1 MNAGRKHQTRSRVI
15 ILLLIVLLALLAGA
29 FWVKHSWEAMLA
41 QNNIEQ
47 VQWQGT
53 RLGLHGVSVAELTVI
68 QLGPER
74 RLTIDARDITLGWHW
89 GDGSKWQWKDGLPQ
103 LNTVSAQQLELE
115 IVAIE
120 PASAVDAPSATPAF
134 SVFEHMPPQLPLQL
148 PPWLP
153 SRVRVQ
159 QFQAILPCAS
169 GRCPL
174 YGALDIQHSAQETD
188 NGLPINA
195 SLSLEHQGHRVDFVA
210 EFASI
215 KERSSIKGPASVK
228 EDASIE
234 GSALSGGDNAAPG
247 EQGLQMSAT
256 VDIDNTRNLTLETRY
271 RPLESNTEVHW
282 QGSLAV
288 PELPNAE
295 WLIAWVQSWTPL
307 PREASFAQPEQGS
320 VNVRWDLQGPR
331 QSFFAK
337 ATGTVNAE
345 ARVPQPWPVPGLGS
359 VKGDLALALA
369 LSQGNWQ
376 PQTLSADLVL
386 TQPAQWA
393 ATLPAQLRPQQLE
406 LSVRP
411 ASALP
416 GTASALPGANET
428 GANKNATNAPL
439 PLQVALRSRGA
450 ADINVDAHLAISTS
464 APWQVQLAQTRLT
477 ANLARLDVGQWRI
490 DKPELALLMSGELTS
505 TEANLTFAQSSRVSA
520 TQVKSL
526 GGDDAEAL
534 ELQNPQLVLAGK
546 NLTAGFKTA
555 PATLE
560 NLTFSGPLDI
570 SAKQIKHPLLLT
582 QGWQFNGKTKADTNG
597 LQLSGIAKAN
607 SGTSANINLKV
618 PYGSAA
624 AQAIG
629 VNAQMRVSGKREIDG
644 LGRVLVA
651 WPELLDASGG
661 TISANV
667 NAQLLPGQ
675 PLVVDGKLVFL
686 DVGGTWDRTAW
697 RNMNGTVEATLKSD
711 QFQVSTS
718 QLTLDEINPGIP
730 LGPIALAGDYRA
742 PAQQPMAGQLT
753 LTQANA
759 GALGGQLNIASGSW
773 DLASAP
779 VTVPL
784 ELDRLNLAQLLRVY
798 PAEGLAGT
806 GMLSGTIPLVIDP
819 ATGVQ
824 VKRGRLGALEPG
836 GQLQLSAERLRALG
850 RKNETMELVS
860 KALENFRYSALSSD
874 IDYDENGTL
883 LLGLHLQG
891 NSPEVGDGRA
901 VVLNINI
908 EENIPA
914 LLTSLQLSG
923 RVTDAVAERVKKLLK
938 KREREAAEDLIK

>member
-1 MNAGRKHQTRSRVI
+1 MNAGRKHKIRPRVI
-15 ILLLIVLLALLAGA
+15 ILLLIVLLAFLTGA

-53 RLGLHGVSVAELTVI
+53 RLGLYGVSVAELTVI
-68 QLGPER
+68 QPGPER
-74 RLTIDARDITLGWHW
+74 RLTIDARDITLGWRW
-89 GDGSKWQWKDGLPQ
+89 GDGSQWQWKNGLPQ
-103 LNTVSAQQLELE
+103 LSTFNAQQIELE
-115 IVAIE
+115 IVATE
-120 PASAVDAPSATPAF
+120 PAPAVDVFSATPAF

-148 PPWLP
+148 PSWLP
-153 SRVRVQ
+153 SRIRVQ
-159 QFQAILPCAS
+159 QFQAILPCVS
-169 GRCPL
+169 GSCL
-174 YGALDIQHSAQETD
+174 LQGALDIQQSAQETG
-188 NGLPINA
+188 NGFPINA

-210 EFASI
+210 EFAAI
-215 KERSSIKGPASVK
+215 KELSLIKGPVSVK
-228 EDASIE
+228 EKALIE
-234 GSALSGGDNAAPG
+234 GSALMGKDSVAPG
-247 EQGLQMSAT
+247 DQGLQMSAT
-256 VDIDNTRNLTLETRY
+256 VDIDRTRNLTLETRY
-271 RPLESNTEVHW
+271 RPLVSGTEIHW

-320 VNVRWDLQGPR
+320 VNVRWDIQGPR

-359 VKGDLALALA
+359 VKGNLALALA

-411 ASALP
+411 VFALSGTAPALP
-416 GTASALPGANET
+416 GVNET
-428 GANKNATNAPL
+428 GVNKNATNAPL

-450 ADINVDAHLAISTS
+450 ANINVDAHLAISTS
-464 APWQVQLAQTRLT
+464 APWQVQLARSRLT
-477 ANLARLDVGQWRI
+477 ANRDRLDIGQWRI
-490 DKPELALLMSGELTS
+490 DKPKLDLLMSGELTL
-505 TEANLTFAQSSRVSA
+505 TGANLTFAPSSRVSA

-526 GGDDAEAL
+526 DGEDAEAL
-534 ELQNPQLVLAGK
+534 ELQNPQLTLTGN
-546 NLTAGFKTA
+546 NLTAGFNTA
-555 PATLE
+555 QATLE
-560 NLTFSGPLDI
+560 SLSFGGPLDI
-570 SAKQIKHPLLLT
+570 SVEQIKHPQLLT
-582 QGWQFNGKTKADTNG
+582 QGWKFNGKTKTDTNS
-597 LQLSGIAKAN
+597 LQWSGIARAN
-607 SGTSANINLKV
+607 SGTSANIDLKV
-618 PYGSAA
+618 PYGSGAS
-624 AQAIG
+624 QAIDM
-629 VNAQMRVSGKREIDG
+629 NAQTRVSGKREIDG

-661 TISANV
+661 TISGNV
-667 NAQLLPGQ
+667 NAQRLPGQ

-697 RNMNGTVEATLKSD
+697 RNMNGTVEVTLKSD

-718 QLTLDEINPGIP
+718 QLTLDEINPGVPI
-730 LGPIALAGDYRA
+730 GPVVLAGDYLA

-759 GALGGQLNIASGSW
+759 GALGGQLNIASGRW

-784 ELDRLNLAQLLRVY
+784 ELDRLDLAQLLRVY
-798 PAEGLAGT
+798 PAEGLAGS
-806 GMLSGTIPLVIDP
+806 GMLSGSIPLLIDL
-819 ATGVQ
+819 ATGVR

-836 GQLQLSAERLRALG
+836 GELQLSAERLRALG

-883 LLGLHLQG
+883 MLGLHLRG

-901 VVLNINI
+901 VVLNITI

-923 RVTDAVAERVKKLLK
+923 RVTDAVAERVEKLLE

>member
-1 MNAGRKHQTRSRVI
+1 MNAGRKHKTRSRAI

-29 FWVKHSWEAMLA
+29 FWVKHRWEAMLA

-53 RLGLHGVSVAELTVI
+53 RLGLHSVSVAELKAI

-89 GDGSKWQWKDGLPQ
+89 GDGRKWQWQNWLPQ
-103 LNTVSAQQLELE
+103 LNTVNAQQLELE

-120 PASAVDAPSATPAF
+120 PESAVDAPSATPAF
-134 SVFEHMPPQLPLQL
+134 SVFEQMPPQLPLQRT
-148 PPWLP
+148 PWLP

-174 YGALDIQHSAQETD
+174 QGALDIQQSAQETD

-195 SLSLEHQGHRVDFVA
+195 SLSLEHQGHRVEFVA
-210 EFASI
+210 TLASI
-215 KERSSIKGPASVK
+215 KEP
-228 EDASIE
+228 ASIE

-247 EQGLQMSAT
+247 KQGLQMSAT
-256 VDIDNTRNLTLETRY
+256 VDIDSTRNLTLETRY
-271 RPLESNTEVHW
+271 RPLESNTELHW

-307 PREASFAQPEQGS
+307 PQEASFAKPEQGS

-331 QSFFAK
+331 QRFFAK

-359 VKGDLALALA
+359 IKGDLALALA
-369 LSQGNWQ
+369 LNQGNWQ
-376 PQTLSADLVL
+376 PQTLSADLIL

-393 ATLPAQLRPQQLE
+393 ATLPVQLRPQQLE

-428 GANKNATNAPL
+428 GANKNATNATL

-477 ANLARLDVGQWRI
+477 ADLARLDVGQWRI

-526 GGDDAEAL
+526 GGDDAEAFEL
-534 ELQNPQLVLAGK
+534 ENPQLALAGN

-555 PATLE
+555 PMTLE
-560 NLTFSGPLDI
+560 KLTFSGPLDI
-570 SAKQIKHPLLLT
+570 SAKQIKHPQLLT
-582 QGWQFNGKTKADTNG
+582 QRWQFNGKTKADTNG

-618 PYGSAA
+618 PYGNAA
-624 AQAIG
+624 AQAIV

-711 QFQVSTS
+711 QLQVSTS

-730 LGPIALAGDYRA
+730 LGPIVLAGDYRA
-742 PAQQPMAGQLT
+742 PARRPMAGQLT

-759 GALGGQLNIASGSW
+759 GALGGALNIASGSW
-773 DLASAP
+773 DISSAP
-779 VTVPL
+779 FTVPL

-806 GMLSGTIPLVIDP
+806 GILSGTIPLLIDP
-819 ATGVQ
+819 ATGVR

-850 RKNETMELVS
+850 QKNETMELVS

-883 LLGLHLQG
+883 MLGLHLQG

-901 VVLNINI
+901 VVLNINL

-938 KREREAAEDLIK
+938 KREREPAEDLIK

>member
-1 MNAGRKHQTRSRVI
+1 MDTGRKHKTRSTVV
-15 ILLLIVLLALLAGA
+15 ILLLIVLLALVAGA
-29 FWVKHSWEAMLA
+29 FWVKHSWEAILA

-47 VQWQGT
+47 VQWQVT
-53 RLGLHGVSVAELTVI
+53 RLGLHGASVGELRAI

-74 RLTIDARDITLGWHW
+74 RLIIEARDITLGWHW
-89 GDGSKWQWKDGLPQ
+89 GGGGKWQWQNWLPQ
-103 LNTVSAQQLELE
+103 LNTLNAQQLELE
-115 IVAIE
+115 IVATE
-120 PASAVDAPSATPAF
+120 PESAVDDSSATPAF
-134 SVFEHMPPQLPLQL
+134 SLFEQIPPRLTLQQTH
-148 PPWLP
+148 WLP

-159 QFQAILPCAS
+159 QFQATLPCAS
-169 GRCPL
+169 GRCSL
-174 YGALDIQHSAQETD
+174 QGALDIQHSAQGTD

-195 SLSLEHQGHRVDFVA
+195 SLLLEHQGHRVDFVA
-210 EFASI
+210 TLASTQ
-215 KERSSIKGPASVK
+215 EGAWT
-228 EDASIE
+228 E
-234 GSALSGGDNAAPG
+234 GSALSGGDSAAPG

-256 VDIDNTRNLTLETRY
+256 VDIDSTRNLTLETRY
-271 RPLESNTEVHW
+271 RPLESNTEMHW
-282 QGSLAV
+282 QGSLSV

-307 PREASFAQPEQGS
+307 PQEAGFAQPEQGS

-331 QSFFAK
+331 QSFFTK

-369 LSQGNWQ
+369 LNQGTWQ
-376 PQTLSADLVL
+376 PQTLSADLML

-393 ATLPAQLRPQQLE
+393 AALPVQLRPQQLE
-406 LSVRP
+406 LSLRP
-411 ASALP
+411 ASVLP
-416 GTASALPGANET
+416 GTASAQAGADETSANENP
-428 GANKNATNAPL
+428 ANAPL

-450 ADINVDAHLAISTS
+450 TDINLDAHLAISTS
-464 APWQVQLAQTRLT
+464 APWQVQLAETRLS

-505 TEANLTFAQSSRVSA
+505 TEANLTFAQSSLVSA
-520 TQVKSL
+520 TRIKSL
-526 GGDDAEAL
+526 GGNDAEAF
-534 ELQNPQLVLAGK
+534 ELQNPQLALAGN

-555 PATLE
+555 PMTLE
-560 NLTFSGPLDI
+560 KLTFSGPLDI
-570 SAKQIKHPLLLT
+570 SAKQIKHPQLLT
-582 QGWQFNGKTKADTNG
+582 QRWQFNGKTKADTNG
-597 LQLSGIAKAN
+597 FQLLGIAKAN

-618 PYGSAA
+618 PYGTAA
-624 AQAIG
+624 AQAIV

-661 TISANV
+661 TVSANV
-667 NAQLLPGQ
+667 KAQLLPGQ

-730 LGPIALAGDYRA
+730 LGPLVLAGDYRG

-759 GALGGQLNIASGSW
+759 GALGGQLSIAPGSW
-773 DLASAP
+773 NFAAAP

-784 ELDRLNLAQLLRVY
+784 ELDRLSLAQLLLVY

-806 GMLSGTIPLVIDP
+806 GILSGTIPLLVDP
-819 ATGVQ
+819 ATGVR
-824 VKRGRLGALEPG
+824 VKSGRLGALEPG

-850 RKNETMELVS
+850 QKNQTMELVS

-883 LLGLHLQG
+883 MLGLHLKG

-901 VVLNINI
+901 VVLNINL
-908 EENIPA
+908 EENVPA

-923 RVTDAVAERVKKLLK
+923 RVTDAVAERVKKLLR
-938 KREREAAEDLIK
+938 KREREPAEDLIK

>member
-1 MNAGRKHQTRSRVI
+1 MNAGRKHKTRSRVI
-15 ILLLIVLLALLAGA
+15 ILLLIVLLALLTGA
-29 FWVKHSWEAMLA
+29 FWLKHRWEAMLA

-53 RLGLHGVSVAELTVI
+53 RLGLHGVSIAELTVI

-74 RLTIDARDITLGWHW
+74 RLTIEIRDITLGWHW
-89 GDGSKWQWKDGLPQ
+89 EDGRKWQWKNGLPQ
-103 LNTVSAQQLELE
+103 LNTVNAQQLELD

-120 PASAVDAPSATPAF
+120 PASAVDAPFAAPAF
-134 SVFEHMPPQLPLQL
+134 SVFEHMLPQRPLEL

-153 SRVRVQ
+153 SRIRVQ
-159 QFQAILPCAS
+159 QFQAVLPCAS

-174 YGALDIQHSAQETD
+174 QGALDIQQSAQETD

-195 SLSLEHQGHRVDFVA
+195 SLSLERQGHRVDFVA
-210 EFASI
+210 TLASI
-215 KERSSIKGPASVK
+215 KEPASI
-228 EDASIE
+228 A
-234 GSALSGGDNAAPG
+234 GNALSGMENAAPG
-247 EQGLQMSAT
+247 EQELQMSAT
-256 VDIDNTRNLTLETRY
+256 VDIDSTRNLTLETRY
-271 RPLESNTEVHW
+271 RPLESGTEVHW

-288 PELPNAE
+288 PELPNVE
-295 WLIAWVQSWTPL
+295 WLNAWVQSWAPL
-307 PREASFAQPEQGS
+307 PQEASFAQPEQGS
-320 VNVRWDLQGPR
+320 VNVRWELQGPR

-345 ARVPQPWPVPGLGS
+345 ARVPQPWPVPGLGRI
-359 VKGDLALALA
+359 KGDLALALA
-369 LSQGNWQ
+369 LNQGNWQ
-376 PQTLSADLVL
+376 PHTLSADLIL

-393 ATLPAQLRPQQLE
+393 ATLPVQLRPQQLE

-411 ASALP
+411 AAALP
-416 GTASALPGANET
+416 ATASALPGANKT
-428 GANKNATNAPL
+428 GANKNTTNATL
-439 PLQVALRSRGA
+439 PLQVALSSRGA

-464 APWQVQLAQTRLT
+464 APWQVQLARTRLT

-490 DKPELALLMSGELTS
+490 DRPELALLMSGELTS
-505 TEANLTFAQSSRVSA
+505 TEVDLTFAQSSRVSA
-520 TQVKSL
+520 VQIKSL
-526 GGDDAEAL
+526 GGNDAEPL
-534 ELQNPQLVLAGK
+534 ELDNPQWVLAGN
-546 NLTAGFKTA
+546 NLKAGFKTA

-560 NLTFSGPLDI
+560 KLTFSGPLDI

-582 QGWQFNGKTKADTNG
+582 QGWQFNGKTKADMNS

-607 SGTSANINLKV
+607 SGTFANISLKV

-624 AQAIG
+624 AQAVV

-644 LGRVLVA
+644 LGRVFVA

-661 TISANV
+661 IISANV
-667 NAQLLPGQ
+667 NAQRLPGQ

-730 LGPIALAGDYRA
+730 LGPIVVAGDYRA
-742 PAQQPMAGQLT
+742 PARQPTAGQLT

-759 GALGGQLNIASGSW
+759 GALGGQLNIASGRW
-773 DLASAP
+773 NLASAP

-784 ELDRLNLAQLLRVY
+784 ELYRLNLAQLLRVY

-806 GMLSGTIPLVIDP
+806 GILSGTIPIVIDP
-819 ATGVQ
+819 ATGVR

-836 GQLQLSAERLRALG
+836 GELQLSGERLRALG
-850 RKNETMELVS
+850 QKNETMELVS

-883 LLGLHLQG
+883 ILDLHLKG

-923 RVTDAVAERVKKLLK
+923 RVTDAVTERVKKLLK
-938 KREREAAEDLIK
+938 EREREPAEDLIL

>member
-1 MNAGRKHQTRSRVI
+1 MDTVSKHKTRSRVI
-15 ILLLIVLLALLAGA
+15 ILLLTVLLALLASA
-29 FWVKHSWEAMLA
+29 FWVKHSWQAMLA

-53 RLGLHGVSVAELTVI
+53 RLGLHGVSVGELRAI

-74 RLTIDARDITLGWHW
+74 RLIIEARDITLGLHW
-89 GDGSKWQWKDGLPQ
+89 GGGGKWQWQNWLPQ
-103 LNTVSAQQLELE
+103 LNTLNAQQLKLE

-120 PASAVDAPSATPAF
+120 PELAVNAPSVTPAL
-134 SVFEHMPPQLPLQL
+134 SLFEQIPLYLPLQL
-148 PPWLP
+148 SPWLP

-159 QFQAILPCAS
+159 QFQATLPCAS
-169 GRCPL
+169 GHCSL
-174 YGALDIQHSAQETD
+174 QGALDIQHSAQETD

-195 SLSLEHQGHRVDFVA
+195 SLLLEHQGHRVDFVA
-210 EFASI
+210 TLASTQ
-215 KERSSIKGPASVK
+215 EGAST
-228 EDASIE
+228 E
-234 GSALSGGDNAAPG
+234 GSALSGGDSAAPG

-271 RPLESNTEVHW
+271 QPLGPNAEVHW
-282 QGSLAV
+282 QGALAV

-295 WLIAWVQSWTPL
+295 WLIAWIQSWTPL
-307 PREASFAQPEQGS
+307 PLEAGFAQPEQGS
-320 VNVRWDLQGPR
+320 VNARWDLQGPR
-331 QSFFAK
+331 QSFFTK

-369 LSQGNWQ
+369 LNQSNWQ

-393 ATLPAQLRPQQLE
+393 ATLPLQLRPQQLE

-411 ASALP
+411 ASVSSE
-416 GTASALPGANET
+416 TASASF
-428 GANKNATNAPL
+428 
-439 PLQVALRSRGA
+439 PLQVVLRSLGA
-450 ADINVDAHLAISTS
+450 ADITVDAQLAISTS
-464 APWQVQLAQTRLT
+464 APWQVQLAETRLS

-490 DKPELALLMSGELTS
+490 EKPELALLMSGELRP
-505 TEANLTFAQSSRVSA
+505 TEAHLTFAQSSLVSA
-520 TQVKSL
+520 TRIKSL
-526 GGDDAEAL
+526 GGNDTEAL
-534 ELQNPQLVLAGK
+534 ELQNPQLALAGN
-546 NLTAGFKTA
+546 NLAASFNTA
-555 PATLE
+555 PATLDS
-560 NLTFSGPLDI
+560 LTFSGPLDV
-570 SAKQIKHPLLLT
+570 SVKQIKHPQLLA
-582 QGWQFNGKTKADTNG
+582 QGWQFNGKTKADMNG

-607 SGTSANINLKV
+607 SGTSANIDFKA
-618 PYGSAA
+618 PHGSAA
-624 AQAIG
+624 AKAMSF
-629 VNAQMRVSGKREIDG
+629 NAEMRVSGKREIDG
-644 LGRVLVA
+644 LGRVFVA

-661 TISANV
+661 TISASVNV
-667 NAQLLPGQ
+667 QLLPGQ

-718 QLTLDEINPGIP
+718 QLTLDEINPGFP
-730 LGPIALAGDYRA
+730 LGPLVLAGDYRG

-759 GALGGQLNIASGSW
+759 GALGGQLSIAPGSW
-773 DLASAP
+773 NFAAAP

-784 ELDRLNLAQLLRVY
+784 ELDRLSLAQLLLVY

-806 GMLSGTIPLVIDP
+806 GILSGTIPLLIDP
-819 ATGVQ
+819 ATGVR
-824 VKRGRLGALEPG
+824 VERGRLVALEPG

-850 RKNETMELVS
+850 QKNQTMELVS

-883 LLGLHLQG
+883 MLGLHLQG
-891 NSPEVGDGRA
+891 SSPEVGDGRA
-901 VVLNINI
+901 VVLNINL

-938 KREREAAEDLIK
+938 KREREPAEDLIK

>member
-1 MNAGRKHQTRSRVI
+1 MNAGRKHKTRSRAI

-29 FWVKHSWEAMLA
+29 FWVKHRWEAMLA
-41 QNNIEQ
+41 QNNIEY

-53 RLGLHGVSVAELTVI
+53 RLGLHSVSVAELKAI

-74 RLTIDARDITLGWHW
+74 RLTINARDITLGWHW
-89 GDGSKWQWKDGLPQ
+89 GGGSKWQWQNWLPQ
-103 LNTVSAQQLELE
+103 LNTVNAQQLELE
-115 IVAIE
+115 IMAIE
-120 PASAVDAPSATPAF
+120 PESAVDAPSAIPAF
-134 SVFEHMPPQLPLQL
+134 SIFEQMPPQLPLL
-148 PPWLP
+148 NSWLP

-159 QFQAILPCAS
+159 RFHAILPCAS
-169 GRCPL
+169 GRCSL
-174 YGALDIQHSAQETD
+174 QGALDIQHSAQETD

-215 KERSSIKGPASVK
+215 KELSPMKGPASVK
-228 EDASIE
+228 EGASIE
-234 GSALSGGDNAAPG
+234 GSVLSGGDNPAPG

-256 VDIDNTRNLTLETRY
+256 VDIDNMRNLTLETRY

-307 PREASFAQPEQGS
+307 PQEASFAQPEQGS
-320 VNVRWDLQGPR
+320 VSVRWDLQGPR

-359 VKGDLALALA
+359 IKGDLALALA
-369 LSQGNWQ
+369 LNQGNWQ
-376 PQTLSADLVL
+376 PQTLSADLAL
-386 TQPAQWA
+386 TQPAHWA
-393 ATLPAQLRPQQLE
+393 ATLPVQLRPQQLE

-416 GTASALPGANET
+416 GTASALPGANKT
-428 GANKNATNAPL
+428 GANKNATNATL
-439 PLQVALRSRGA
+439 PLQVALRSHGA

-477 ANLARLDVGQWRI
+477 ADLARLDVGQWRI
-490 DKPELALLMSGELTS
+490 DKPELDLLMSGELTS

-520 TQVKSL
+520 AQIKSL

-534 ELQNPQLVLAGK
+534 ELQNPQLALAGN

-570 SAKQIKHPLLLT
+570 SAKQIKYPQLLT
-582 QGWQFNGKTKADTNG
+582 QRWQFNGKTTADMNG

-618 PYGSAA
+618 PYGNAA
-624 AQAIG
+624 APVIV

-718 QLTLDEINPGIP
+718 QLTLDEVNPGIP
-730 LGPIALAGDYRA
+730 LGPIVLAGDYRA
-742 PAQQPMAGQLT
+742 PAQRPMAGQLT

-759 GALGGQLNIASGSW
+759 GALGGALNIASGSW
-773 DLASAP
+773 DISSAP
-779 VTVPL
+779 FTVPL

-806 GMLSGTIPLVIDP
+806 GILSGTIPLLIDP
-819 ATGVQ
+819 ATGVR

-850 RKNETMELVS
+850 QKNETMELVS

-883 LLGLHLQG
+883 MLGLHLQG

-901 VVLNINI
+901 VVLNINL

-938 KREREAAEDLIK
+938 KREREPAEDLIK